1 MIVVDNSVFIDL
13 IFEYNRERT
22 EQADTLFEILEENEI
37 PILEPKVFRV
47 ELIGQLVRRKN
58 KDIALTVAEK
68 FFSEINFIGNSEIY
82 NVAFLIAFET
92 GSRAID
98 SFYIAA
104 SKIKNAILVSN
115 DKIQVESARKFGVEA
130 YYLLEEFEKV
140 KKRIRNRDSSY
151 ER

>member
-1 MIVVDNSVFIDL
+1 MIVIDTSVFLDELFKFDQERHEKVRIFFRLVQDRDIL
-13 IFEYNRERT
+13 IV
-22 EQADTLFEILEENEI
+22 
-37 PILEPKVFRV
+37 EP
-47 ELIGQLVRRKN
+47 
-58 KDIALTVAEK
+58 
-68 FFSEINFIGNSEIY
+68 EIY
-82 NVAFLIAFET
+82 GIAFSIAFET

-140 KKRIRNRDSSY
+140 KKRIRNRV
-151 ER
+151 